1 VAKSL
6 KPNYATKFTISNDS
20 GVIAGCLNSLPLEQ
34 SLLSIIGIRPQ
45 QFDAR
50 IAAIISTETPKVNRS
65 KGGLFESQPK
75 ILDLKLLLL
84 LLLLYYLISV
94 TSEYS
99 SRIVI
104 IRRGGTHL
112 SELERSPHN
121 TLH

>member
-1 VAKSL
+1 MLFQAYGERIVAKSL
-6 KPNYATKFTISNDS
+6 RPNHATKFTISNDS

-50 IAAIISTETPKVNRS
+50 IAAIISTETQKC

-84 LLLLYYLISV
+84 LLLLYYLIQ
-94 TSEYS
+94 
-99 SRIVI
+99 
-104 IRRGGTHL
+104 
-112 SELERSPHN
+112 
-121 TLH
+121 